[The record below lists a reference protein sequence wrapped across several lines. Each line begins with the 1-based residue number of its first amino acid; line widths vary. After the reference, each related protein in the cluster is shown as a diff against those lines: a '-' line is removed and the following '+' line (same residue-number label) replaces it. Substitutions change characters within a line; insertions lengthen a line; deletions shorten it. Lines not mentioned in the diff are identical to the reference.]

1 MRHLFRKPPKQVIV
15 PFDVAEFKAGDR
27 VEWMPFMTRLSIYIS
42 QLEKDNEILRDMV
55 DEKDNMIFDLQREN
69 DGLHYEIEN
78 YYKPV
83 NPYTAY
89 GVSPNDF
96 R

>member
-27 VEWMPFMTRLSIYIS
+27 VEWMPFMTRLSVYIS
-42 QLEKDNEILRDMV
+42 QLKNDNELLRDMV
-55 DEKDNMIFDLQREN
+55 DEKDDMIFDLQREN

-89 GVSPNDF
+89 GVSPSDF
-96 R
+96 H

>member
-27 VEWMPFMTRLSIYIS
+27 VEWMPFMTRLSVYIS

-55 DEKDNMIFDLQREN
+55 DEKDDMIFDLQREN
-69 DGLHYEIEN
+69 DGLHYDIQEF
-78 YYKPV
+78 YRPV
-83 NPYTAY
+83 NPYTY
-89 GVSPNDF
+89 NGVSPNDF
-96 R
+96 